1 MEDIK
6 YSTSSD
12 EYVSINSFDLI
23 SNTKP
28 EVILNKKSKLY
39 IVFNFTFDILFSVL
53 LLLITFPIMII
64 FSILIKIESNGPIF
78 YSQVRLGENN
88 KQITIYKF
96 RSMKVN
102 AESEGPVWANV
113 NDYRVTKIGKFMR
126 KTRIDELPQLYNV
139 LKRDMSIV
147 GPRPEREFFVDEF
160 MKTNQLYSYRTKV
173 RPGLTGW
180 AQVNGGY
187 DIDPFEKLEKDIYY
201 INNQSIILD
210 LKIILRTVFVVLSGN
225 GAR

>member
-12 EYVSINSFDLI
+12 EYVSINSFDLT

-28 EVILNKKSKLY
+28 ETTLNKKSKLY
-39 IVFNFTFDILFSVL
+39 IMFNFTFDILFSVVL
-53 LLLITFPIMII
+53 LLTTFPIMIL
-64 FSILIKIESNGPIF
+64 FAILIKIESNGPVF
-78 YSQVRLGENN
+78 YSQVRLGKNN

-160 MKTNQLYSYRTKV
+160 MKTNQLYGYRTKV

-201 INNQSIILD
+201 INNQSIIFD
-210 LKIILRTVFVVLSGN
+210 LKIIIRTVFVVLSGN

>member
-6 YSTSSD
+6 YGTSTD
-12 EYVSINSFDLI
+12 EYASINSFDLT

-28 EVILNKKSKLY
+28 ETTLNKKSKLY
-39 IVFNFTFDILFSVL
+39 IIFNFTFDILFSAVL
-53 LLLITFPIMII
+53 LLTTFPIMIL
-64 FSILIKIESNGPIF
+64 FAILIKIESKGPVF
-78 YSQVRLGENN
+78 YSQVRLGKNN

-160 MKTNQLYSYRTKV
+160 MKTNQLYGYRTKV

-210 LKIILRTVFVVLSGN
+210 LKIIMRTVFVVLSGN

>member
-88 KQITIYKF
+88 KQITIHKF